1 VFLAGGVP
9 DPAAR
14 VLEFCG
20 ADGFAVRGFSFL
32 QIPPGTDR
40 TMELWNDFEGKTV
53 DGRFHLDQLI
63 GPKGRSAYFMTRDE
77 AGAPATIRLIESLND
92 EEEILGRWRRVTGL
106 KEEHLLEVLA
116 CGQTVLDGT
125 HLVYAV
131 MEPTDMELSE
141 VLRERALTTE
151 ETKQI
156 ALSVADGLEALH
168 AKGLVHEHV
177 EAENV
182 LAQGE
187 TIKLRSDVVREAP
200 EGAEG
205 AALRSKDVRGLS
217 LLLSECLTRSRRF
230 GETRLPVPFE
240 EVVRKGES
248 GAWGLSSITAALQPG
263 GPGRAATRPVVYE
276 SSAGAPKAETRGG
289 AERAGEPG
297 GRAGSRGDGVG
308 PLPAAASPVL
318 AAGVAAPVA
327 VQGMETPVRPVA
339 GVTPAGP
346 LGVAAV
352 PAAGAASTAP
362 ATVASR
368 LASQA
373 VGGGDGVGA
382 HLRTP
387 RADDRIVMEPAEEPK
402 RRGLLVAVGL
412 GVLLL
417 VLLGVHFFRAGR
429 AGQTGSV
436 VQDAPSAVTEP
447 QQSSANRPPAHDAA
461 SAPVEQPAAAAA
473 AADTARESVGARGR
487 VATAAPSDSAQW
499 RVVAF
504 TYNREAQATQKV
516 QAIAARHPGL
526 KPEVFSPS
534 GRAPYL
540 VTVGGWMSAD
550 RAASMRAKA
559 RAQGLPRD
567 VYAQN
572 YRGR

>member
-1 VFLAGGVP
+1 
-9 DPAAR
+9 
-14 VLEFCG
+14 
-20 ADGFAVRGFSFL
+20 
-32 QIPPGTDR
+32 
-40 TMELWNDFEGKTV
+40 MELWNDFEGKTV
-53 DGRFHLDQLI
+53 DSRFHLDQLI

-92 EEEILGRWRRVTGL
+92 EEEILDRWRRVTGL
-106 KEEHLLEVLA
+106 KEKHLLEVLA

-240 EVVRKGES
+240 ELVRKGES

-289 AERAGEPG
+289 AERAGESG
-297 GRAGSRGDGVG
+297 GRAGLRGDGVG
-308 PLPAAASPVL
+308 LASAAASPVL
-318 AAGVAAPVA
+318 AAGMAAPVA

-352 PAAGAASTAP
+352 SAAGAASTAP

-402 RRGLLVAVGL
+402 RRGLLVAVAL

-447 QQSSANRPPAHDAA
+447 QQSSVNRPPAHDAA
-461 SAPVEQPAAAAA
+461 SAPVTQPA

-487 VATAAPSDSAQW
+487 VVTAPAAPSDSAQW

-504 TYNREAQATQKV
+504 TYNREAQAAQKAH
-516 QAIAARHPGL
+516 AIAARHPGL

-550 RAASMRAKA
+550 RAASMRSKA